1 MIRYQVH
8 LVDFHNVNKN
18 VFCCTHTH
26 AFEILMLYKKILR
39 LLWFLIFETIFFSF
53 PGKWHCGSCPTSNF
67 WVVETCKKKVLE
79 RIIGWKIKI
88 CSPFPSVTGVG
99 FKSHDSYGKDMI
111 NFESYYIIFL
121 FLPDV
126 SSSIQRGKD
135 HRKIRMEKT
144 WNC

>member
-39 LLWFLIFETIFFSF
+39 LLWFLIFETIFFFHSLASDIVAAALRAISEQSK
-53 PGKWHCGSCPTSNF
+53 PA
-67 WVVETCKKKVLE
+67 KKKFQNELLDE
-79 RIIGWKIKI
+79 KFKI

-135 HRKIRMEKT
+135 HHKIRMDKT
-144 WNC
+144 